1 MFDYIKAK
9 LNIWASKGGTEGIG
23 DTSGEYTQFGSSLI
37 DNMIVFQGKFD
48 NCADFVHREITVCG
62 KKAEVLMI
70 DNLADK
76 LSFTQ
81 GVLGPLMHAAPPKEI
96 TGDDAKFK
104 WIRDCVLSYIDQ
116 REIFN
121 FEECEWL
128 IMTGFVCLVIDG
140 YNKALVFGLQDFKF
154 RSIEEPVAET
164 VLRGSREGFSEPIR
178 INISLI
184 RRRMK
189 NPNLKFETY
198 ILGHESKTEVC
209 LTYIKGIVSE
219 SVIDSLRHR
228 LKTIDIDTVLAS
240 GYIQTYLQDSPNSIF
255 PTVGYTERPDTICG
269 KLSEGRVGILVDGTP
284 NVLIAPC
291 VFIEN
296 FQNMDDYAVG
306 TYYATFTRI
315 LKCMAFLISVMLPG
329 IYVAIGS
336 FHQALLPSPLLYTL
350 AQAENGTPFPLVFEA
365 LLMQFIYEM
374 LREAGLRAP
383 KQIGSSLNIVGAFL
397 IGQAAVSAG
406 LIGAP
411 MVIIVALTAT
421 TALVVPTLYEPGIIM
436 RFVFIILAGMAGFY
450 GITIAFAFFAIHA
463 CSLKPYGVPYT
474 APLTPLD
481 TYALRDVVVRAPWKI
496 LSRKKIKVQDL
507 PGSDA
512 SKTLG

>member
-154 RSIEEPVAET
+154 RSIEETAAET

-198 ILGHESKTEVC
+198 ILGQESKTEVC

-228 LKTIDIDTVLAS
+228 LKTIDIDSVLAS
-240 GYIQTYLQDSPNSIF
+240 GYIQTYLQDSPYSIF
-255 PTVGYTERPDTICG
+255 PTVGYTERPDTVCG

-284 NVLIAPC
+284 DVLIAPHL
-291 VFIEN
+291 FIEN
-296 FQNMDDYAVG
+296 FQNADDYAVG
-306 TYYATFTRI
+306 NYYATFTRI
-315 LKCMAFLISVMLPG
+315 LKYLAFFISVMLPG
-329 IYVAIGS
+329 IYVAVGS

-374 LREAGLRAP
+374 LREAGLRTP
-383 KQIGSSLNIVGAFL
+383 KQFGASLNIVGAFL

>member
-1 MFDYIKAK
+1 MFNYIKAK
-9 LNIWASKGGTEGIG
+9 LNIWTGKGGTEGVG